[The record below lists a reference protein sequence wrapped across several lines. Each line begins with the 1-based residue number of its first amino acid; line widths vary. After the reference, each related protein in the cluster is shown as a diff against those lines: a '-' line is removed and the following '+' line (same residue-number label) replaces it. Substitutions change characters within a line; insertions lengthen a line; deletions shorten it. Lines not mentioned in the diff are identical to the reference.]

1 MEKKNVIRPLC
12 YTWMVNEE
20 DYESTLELY
29 KSFAE
34 KEDDHTI
41 VSLEDA
47 YIMEQFNSCME
58 GMEKGS
64 FYDLP
69 KEKQDEMME
78 IFYTDY
84 IEGIDQTFCDCM
96 LDIIYTELEENE

>member
-12 YTWMVNEE
+12 YTAMVSEKDYVEE
-20 DYESTLELY
+20 SKAFEE
-29 KSFAE
+29 FA
-34 KEDDHTI
+34 KDHTI

-69 KEKQDEMME
+69 KEKQDELME
-78 IFYTDY
+78 IFYNDY

-96 LDIIYTELEENE
+96 LDIIYSELEESE

>member
-29 KSFAE
+29 KGFAE
-34 KEDDHTI
+34 KEDDRTI

-78 IFYTDY
+78 SFYEFCMED
-84 IEGIDQTFCDCM
+84 IDQAFCDSM
-96 LDIIYTELEENE
+96 SDIILLKLRK